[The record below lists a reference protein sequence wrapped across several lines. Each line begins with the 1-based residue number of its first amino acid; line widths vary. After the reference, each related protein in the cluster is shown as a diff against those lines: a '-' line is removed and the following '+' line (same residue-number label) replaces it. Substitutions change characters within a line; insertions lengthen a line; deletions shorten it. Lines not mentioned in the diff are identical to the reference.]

1 MTTNGKRTITMLGMP
16 GQTPG
21 QGMWESRELRNVQVV
36 PGKAE
41 QADERAKGERETG
54 VHAERLLC

>member
-21 QGMWESRELRNVQVV
+21 QGMRESRELRNVQGV

-54 VHAERLLC
+54 VHAE